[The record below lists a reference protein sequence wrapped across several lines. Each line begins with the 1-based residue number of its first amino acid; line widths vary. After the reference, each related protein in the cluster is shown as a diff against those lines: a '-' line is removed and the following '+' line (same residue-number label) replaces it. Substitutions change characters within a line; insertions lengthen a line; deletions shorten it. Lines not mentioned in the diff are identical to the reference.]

1 MARLRSHRLLRPAGF
16 DELGLRR
23 AITDRML
30 PFLVAAMAFLA
41 ALALAGWVGAASLA
55 QHWQQGAGSA
65 LTVQVPRPSEPAA
78 QGGGPRL
85 ARAAAL
91 LVGTPG
97 VASAKPLTDEELG
110 ELLRP
115 WLGSGAERLAVPLP
129 AVIAVRLSDP
139 ELDVDKLAQRLNSAV
154 PGTLVESHG
163 VWIHRLA
170 VLARSLQAC
179 AGLALLLVTAV
190 AAAVIAVATRAGLTA
205 RRESIEIVHGLGATD
220 GYIAGRFAGRAT
232 LLAATGGLV
241 GAIIALPVLLVLANL
256 AAPFAGSEPDVGS
269 PANALST
276 MPLVFWLL
284 LPGLPAGAATI
295 GFLTAQATV
304 RRWLR
309 RLP

>member
-1 MARLRSHRLLRPAGF
+1 
-16 DELGLRR
+16 
-23 AITDRML
+23 
-30 PFLVAAMAFLA
+30 
-41 ALALAGWVGAASLA
+41 
-55 QHWQQGAGSA
+55 
-65 LTVQVPRPSEPAA
+65 
-78 QGGGPRL
+78 
-85 ARAAAL
+85 
-91 LVGTPG
+91 
-97 VASAKPLTDEELG
+97 
-110 ELLRP
+110 
-115 WLGSGAERLAVPLP
+115 
-129 AVIAVRLSDP
+129 
-139 ELDVDKLAQRLNSAV
+139 
-154 PGTLVESHG
+154 
-163 VWIHRLA
+163 
-170 VLARSLQAC
+170 
-179 AGLALLLVTAV
+179 LVTAV